1 MSASNYFKDQ
11 DELAAAV
18 GISARQVRK
27 YTSLDGFPSKTKSGY
42 PKQKCLE
49 FIRAK
54 QESGLTGDGTL
65 RDEKLL
71 REIKRLDIMIDRE
84 LGVLVDRDAEEAR
97 FRAEWQKARK
107 AIEDWRKHETAKF
120 PELASSINGLADRL
134 TTAIQDAD

>member
-1 MSASNYFKDQ
+1 
-11 DELAAAV
+11 
-18 GISARQVRK
+18 
-27 YTSLDGFPSKTKSGY
+27 
-42 PKQKCLE
+42 
-49 FIRAK
+49 
-54 QESGLTGDGTL
+54 L

-97 FRAEWQKARK
+97 FRAEWQKASK